1 MVKRFKCC
9 LLVLTLLV
17 PAVSFAQ
24 KRANVGIFAGTSY
37 YMGDINPNRHFYRP
51 SFSFGMIYRYN
62 LNTRYAI
69 RANGYIADLSGNDLD
84 FPERLNPDRPVS
96 PANFQTSLLDLGLQV
111 EFNFL
116 PYTPNIGKW
125 AYSPYISTGIA
136 GALIMGSDADAV
148 NTLSFPF
155 GIGVKLNISSRLATG
170 AEWSFRKTFT
180 DHLDGVVNPSG
191 TNSFVHNNDWYSFMG
206 IFITYKF
213 FNFAK
218 TCPAYN

>member
-1 MVKRFKCC
+1 
-9 LLVLTLLV
+9 
-17 PAVSFAQ
+17 
-24 KRANVGIFAGTSY
+24 
-37 YMGDINPNRHFYRP
+37 
-51 SFSFGMIYRYN
+51 
-62 LNTRYAI
+62 
-69 RANGYIADLSGNDLD
+69 
-84 FPERLNPDRPVS
+84 
-96 PANFQTSLLDLGLQV
+96 LLDLGLQV